1 MPFLTILLFIGF
13 LWKLFFEQ
21 KKIHYQLLRADN
33 GFFKTGIKKNQAIIN
48 PEPRREG

>member
-13 LWKLFFEQ
+13 LWKLVFEQ
-21 KKIHYQLLRADN
+21 KKIHHQLLMADN
-33 GFFKTGIKKNQAIIN
+33 GFLKLQLNKNQAIIN